1 MENKAG
7 VYKIESI
14 INNKR
19 IYIGSSITILNRK
32 WQHLSSLRRNKHHS
46 KKLQRH
52 FNKYGEDDL
61 VFSVVLYCEVEEVL
75 QKEQEYLDLFSPYF
89 NNCKTAGSNLGFKH
103 TEETKRKIGLWNIGR
118 TDGIGRKVSDET
130 KAKLSKLNSGK
141 LNKFYGKHH
150 TEESKKK
157 FRESRMGKGKMVLN
171 LETGIYYSSIRDAAA
186 SLNLSEVTLGQR
198 LRGFM
203 KNTTYFVLV

>member
-19 IYIGSSITILNRK
+19 IYIGSSVAMLQRK
-32 WQHLSSLRRNKHHS
+32 RHHLYTLRHNKHHS

-52 FNKYGEDDL
+52 FNKYGENDL
-61 VFSVVLYCEVEEVL
+61 IFSVVLYCEECEVL

-89 NNCKTAGSNLGFKH
+89 NNCKTAGNRLGMKH
-103 TEETKRKIGLWNIGR
+103 SEETKRKIGLWNIGR
-118 TDGIGRKVSDET
+118 TDGIGRKLSDET

-141 LNKFYGKHH
+141 LNKFFGRHH
-150 TEESKKK
+150 TEESKQKMSK
-157 FRESRMGKGKMVLN
+157 ASIGKGKMVLN
-171 LETGIYYSSIRDAAA
+171 LETGIYYSSVREAAA
-186 SLNLSEVTLGQR
+186 SLNFSEVTLGQR

-203 KNTTYFVLV
+203 KNNTNFVLV